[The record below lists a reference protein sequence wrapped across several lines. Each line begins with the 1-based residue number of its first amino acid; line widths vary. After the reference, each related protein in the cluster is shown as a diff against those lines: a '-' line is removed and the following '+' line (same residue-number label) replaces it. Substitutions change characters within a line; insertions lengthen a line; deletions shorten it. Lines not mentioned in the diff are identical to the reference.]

1 MKTIQSILVILSC
14 LFLLSCAQK
23 PNKVVVA
30 PVMEYK
36 SQNLFAAKQVQLSV
50 SDLRTNAHAMEIL
63 RQGEAA
69 ELYSSFEQLSVTVEK
84 SVRDTLSAHGLTIV
98 PQSRNRMEILVDD
111 MKVSVNQELTKY
123 QAENI
128 LTVRVKLANG
138 TDTLTKTFKTKGKS
152 NGPLSADIAVLERD
166 MNRQL
171 GELILRIARNKEIQQ
186 FIL

>member
-1 MKTIQSILVILSC
+1 MKITLKLLIILSC
-14 LFLLSCAQK
+14 VVFFSCAQK
-23 PNKVVVA
+23 PNKVVIA
-30 PVMEYK
+30 PTMEYK
-36 SQNLFAAKQVQLSV
+36 PQDLFATKQVQLNV
-50 SDLRTNAHAMEIL
+50 TDLRTNAHAMEIL
-63 RQGEAA
+63 RDGEAA
-69 ELYSSFEQLSVTVEK
+69 ELFSSFEQLSATVEK

-98 PQSRNRMEILVDD
+98 PQSRNSMEILIDE
-111 MKVSVNQELTKY
+111 MKLSVNQELTKY

-128 LTVRVKLANG
+128 LTIRVKLTNG

-152 NGPLSADIAVLERD
+152 NGPLRADIAVLERD